1 MNTNDSAGEAG
12 GGGEAVADG
21 GKLAEAEGEGDGRA
35 TTLDTAG
42 AAYVVPFGSTAG
54 LEATAAARAGNE
66 AAPAFVTALDAAL
79 LLAAGTAAATCTPM
93 TSLPEDRKR
102 PPRACSGSGWRAPRI
117 LREAGQACPVFS
129 ADAVADTGKSV
140 PLRSTRA
147 VMTTPVTG
155 TLAI

>member
-1 MNTNDSAGEAG
+1 MGAAGDALAVAVEVTDEGAPFETEAVALAEADADALAEADGEAG
-12 GGGEAVADG
+12 SGGEAVADG

-102 PPRACSGSGWRAPRI
+102 PP
-117 LREAGQACPVFS
+117 
-129 ADAVADTGKSV
+129 
-140 PLRSTRA
+140 
-147 VMTTPVTG
+147 
-155 TLAI
+155 